1 MGEILSSYGQCDAA
15 PSGEVAILLFKDAH
29 NDGMPYGLITMDI
42 EMPRMN
48 GQEVVNKL
56 RAIEQEMGIK
66 GGKEAKI
73 LMVTS
78 RSELD
83 MVSTSYYEGCNG
95 YLNKPP
101 TREKIKKAIDELGI
115 V

>member
-1 MGEILSSYGQCDAA
+1 
-15 PSGEVAILLFKDAH
+15 
-29 NDGMPYGLITMDI
+29 
-42 EMPRMN
+42 
-48 GQEVVNKL
+48 
-56 RAIEQEMGIK
+56 
-66 GGKEAKI
+66 
-73 LMVTS
+73 MVTS